1 MLRLSQNKNG
11 IWMWFEQFTNRTKWK
26 LSTAG
31 FWGGDFLFKRVS
43 NWGTVKQ
50 DISSKDQNK
59 SAQYLLYNFYL
70 SFKNSIM
77 VHACNSLS
85 EEHVNNFCL
94 RFCIMLVFVFLSSNL
109 VKMMVNKNNRIFSVF
124 F

>member
-50 DISSKDQNK
+50 DISSKDQN
-59 SAQYLLYNFYL
+59 
-70 SFKNSIM
+70 
-77 VHACNSLS
+77 
-85 EEHVNNFCL
+85 
-94 RFCIMLVFVFLSSNL
+94 
-109 VKMMVNKNNRIFSVF
+109 
-124 F
+124 